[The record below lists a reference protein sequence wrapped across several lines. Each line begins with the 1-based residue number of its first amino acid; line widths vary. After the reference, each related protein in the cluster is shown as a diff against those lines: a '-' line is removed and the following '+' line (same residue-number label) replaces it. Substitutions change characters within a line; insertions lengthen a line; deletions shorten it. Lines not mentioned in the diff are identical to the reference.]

1 MSRATKRWSLCNI
14 SHTCPVA
21 ATLPLYI
28 KNPSLFS
35 GTLNKPTFL
44 VTDSM
49 RYTHKVTTPG
59 AAHKTII
66 VPVQKRVIP
75 PLSNQIP

>member
-1 MSRATKRWSLCNI
+1 MSANKKRWALCKE
-14 SHTCPVA
+14 CPTSA
-21 ATLPLYI
+21 ILPLYI

-35 GTLNKPTFL
+35 GTTNNPGNL

-49 RYTHKVTTPG
+49 RYTHKVTTRG

-66 VPVQKRVIP
+66 VPVQQRVIP
-75 PLSNQIP
+75 VLSNQQP